1 MKTQIQKPLQNGSK
15 YTREYKEE
23 ALEMWRKSGRSAAKI
38 GAELG
43 IRPSLF
49 YQWAQEFRRGDP
61 NGSNP

>member
-1 MKTQIQKPLQNGSK
+1 MKTQIQKPSHNGSK

-23 ALEMWRKSGRSAAKI
+23 ALEMWRQSGCSAAKM

-49 YQWAQEFRRGDP
+49 YQ
-61 NGSNP
+61 